1 MTTQDILML
10 SFVISKEAAF
20 CRGES
25 DWWPPRDDEI
35 RLVKTLF
42 DEGSCIDYLSQG
54 EKVRPVAMKLRK
66 ALREFLDCA
75 ADEMIGGNPKA
86 MTVKGTVPFCEAWI
100 NWIDTY
106 FPPVGAQAAARP
118 GATVKDFMLIDRD
131 DEKERL
137 LKTLHT
143 LIDRERGKGTALA
156 VLVCMELGLMRKPAF
171 SAMLAEFPGIGSKQ
185 GFDRYFNKGYSAY
198 RSQEIDGIRAHLVEF
213 QSSI

>member
-1 MTTQDILML
+1 ML

-20 CRGES
+20 CRGEG

-75 ADEMIGGNPKA
+75 TDELIVGNPKA
-86 MTVKGTVPFCEAWI
+86 MTVKMAVPFCETWI

-106 FPPVGAQAAARP
+106 FPPVETQAAARP
-118 GATVKDFMLIDRD
+118 GATVKDFMLIDDD

-137 LKTLHT
+137 LKTLHK
-143 LIDRERGKGTALA
+143 LIDGEQGKGTALA
-156 VLVCMELGLMRKPAF
+156 VLVCIELGLMKKPTF
-171 SAMLAEFPGIGSKQ
+171 SAMLAEFPGIGSRQ
-185 GFDRYFNKGYSAY
+185 GFNKHFNKGFSAY
-198 RSQEIDGIRAHLVEF
+198 LQQEIDCIWAHLEGF
-213 QSSI
+213 KSSI

>member
-1 MTTQDILML
+1 MTTQEILLL

-75 ADEMIGGNPKA
+75 ADELIVGNPKA
-86 MTVKGTVPFCEAWI
+86 MTVKMAVPFCETWI

-106 FPPVGAQAAARP
+106 FPPVETQAAARP
-118 GATVKDFMLIDRD
+118 GATVKDFMLIDND

-156 VLVCMELGLMRKPAF
+156 VLVCMELGLMTKPTF
-171 SAMLAEFPGIGSKQ
+171 SAMLAEFPRIGSRQ
-185 GFDRYFNKGYSAY
+185 GFDKYFDKGYSAY
-198 RSQEIDGIRAHLVEF
+198 RPQEINGIRAHLKEF